1 MSVQKSIDIAGTVL
15 VPTDKLWKLITD
27 NNRVGIYF
35 PFVKSSFS
43 ESIKTDTIRV
53 SVDYWEGLF
62 GTLRERCL
70 VSEPMH
76 RLLWRVEEDS
86 RRVFRPDFIWGLRIE
101 TKNETQCILHFTASF
116 ETKNQM
122 RSIIESFR
130 LKLLFR
136 KSLQAIQSALS

>member
-15 VPTDKLWKLITD
+15 VPTEKVWTLITD
-27 NNRVGIYF
+27 NSRVSTYF

-43 ESIKTDTIRV
+43 ETIKTNTIRV

-70 VSEPMH
+70 VCEPKKEL
-76 RLLWRVEEDS
+76 RWRVEEDS
-86 RRVFRPDFIWGLRIE
+86 RRVFSPDFIWGVRIE
-101 TKNETQCILHFTASF
+101 AKNENQCILHFTASF

-130 LKLLFR
+130 LKFLFK
-136 KSLQAIQSALS
+136 KSLQAIQSALG